1 MKNKRIFK
9 TLSALCAALVLMG
22 VFSVTAFAQ
31 GPEQPPAEDATND
44 TNVVEET
51 EDSPTLTPEGNAAL
65 VDDFGGN
72 KQLITV
78 TTKAGNYFYIL
89 IDRANED
96 KETAVHFLNQV
107 DEADLMALMEDGQS
121 AEKPPA
127 VCNCTEKC
135 EAGAVNTKCEVCSTD
150 MTGCTGKKPE
160 PPKEPTEPEKK
171 EPAGLNPA
179 VLLLV
184 LAMMGGAAFAQ
195 GTEELPAEDATN
207 DSNVVVEETEDSPAL
222 TPDGNAALVD
232 DFGDN
237 KQLITVTTKAGNY
250 FYILIDRANED
261 KETAVHFL
269 NRWTRRT

>member
-22 VFSVTAFAQ
+22 GFSVTAFAQ

-51 EDSPTLTPEGNAAL
+51 EDSPVLTPEGNAAL

-78 TTKAGNYFYIL
+78 TTKSGNYFYIL

-107 DEADLMALMEDGQS
+107 DEADLMALMEDRQS

-135 EAGAVNTKCEVCSTD
+135 EAGAVNTKCEVCSTRYH
-150 MTGCTGKKPE
+150 PRAAPVH
-160 PPKEPTEPEKK
+160 PPY
-171 EPAGLNPA
+171 
-179 VLLLV
+179 
-184 LAMMGGAAFAQ
+184 AQ
-195 GTEELPAEDATN
+195 APCLQYHFPSDL
-207 DSNVVVEETEDSPAL
+207 SP
-222 TPDGNAALVD
+222 PG
-232 DFGDN
+232 
-237 KQLITVTTKAGNY
+237 
-250 FYILIDRANED
+250 
-261 KETAVHFL
+261 FL
-269 NRWTRRT
+269 RPQSL

>member
-1 MKNKRIFK
+1 MKNKITR
-9 TLSALCAALVLMG
+9 TLTAFAAALILMG
-22 VFSVTAFAQ
+22 GFSVPAFAQ
-31 GPEQPPAEDATND
+31 GAAAEQPAPDATD
-44 TNVVEET
+44 DSGVVVEES
-51 EDSPTLTPEGNAAL
+51 EEAKPLTPDGNATL

-96 KETAVHFLNQV
+96 KKTAVHFLNQV

-150 MTGCTGKKPE
+150 MTGCTGKEPE

-184 LAMMGGAAFAQ
+184 LAVMGGAAFAYFKFIK
-195 GTEELPAEDATN
+195 GKANHKNNSNPDDYDYEDGEELPDEEEMELED
-207 DSNVVVEETEDSPAL
+207 EESGELDADRGGGEESEDE
-222 TPDGNAALVD
+222 TP
-232 DFGDN
+232 
-237 KQLITVTTKAGNY
+237 
-250 FYILIDRANED
+250 
-261 KETAVHFL
+261 
-269 NRWTRRT
+269 

>member
-22 VFSVTAFAQ
+22 GFSVTAFAQ

-51 EDSPTLTPEGNAAL
+51 EDSPALTPEGNAAL

-78 TTKAGNYFYIL
+78 TTKSGNYFYIL

-121 AEKPPA
+121 AEEPPA

-160 PPKEPTEPEKK
+160 PSKEPTKPEKK

-184 LAMMGGAAFAQ
+184 LAVMGGAAFAYFKFIK
-195 GTEELPAEDATN
+195 GKANHKNNSNPDDYDYEDGEELPDE
-207 DSNVVVEETEDSPAL
+207 EETELEDEESGELDADRGGGEESEDD
-222 TPDGNAALVD
+222 TP
-232 DFGDN
+232 
-237 KQLITVTTKAGNY
+237 
-250 FYILIDRANED
+250 
-261 KETAVHFL
+261 
-269 NRWTRRT
+269 

>member
-22 VFSVTAFAQ
+22 GFSVTAFAQ

-51 EDSPTLTPEGNAAL
+51 EDSPALTPEGNAA
-65 VDDFGGN
+65 
-72 KQLITV
+72 
-78 TTKAGNYFYIL
+78 
-89 IDRANED
+89 
-96 KETAVHFLNQV
+96 AVHFLNQV

-160 PPKEPTEPEKK
+160 PPKEPTEQEKK

-184 LAMMGGAAFAQ
+184 LAVMGGAAFAYFKFIK
-195 GTEELPAEDATN
+195 GKANHKNSSNPDDYNYEDGEELPDEEEMELED
-207 DSNVVVEETEDSPAL
+207 EESDELDADRGGGEESEDD
-222 TPDGNAALVD
+222 TP
-232 DFGDN
+232 
-237 KQLITVTTKAGNY
+237 
-250 FYILIDRANED
+250 
-261 KETAVHFL
+261 
-269 NRWTRRT
+269 